1 MEDLDKMKDAIEEL
15 DHLTRSS
22 SNDKAQANVIPVS
35 GGSSDSETET

>member
-22 SNDKAQANVIPVS
+22 PNDKAQANVIPVS